1 MGPSVSGPFQCSQLI
16 PYWSRPCTQYTGRIH
31 LLSVPFGHF
40 NMAPTSG
47 PSSCASTRN
56 ALPTP
61 FLEAASL
68 SWRRLKY
75 FTYSL
80 KKCPSLA
87 PCSSFRYLSF
97 LENRWKKQII
107 SRIQGSLGQERGH
120 VSK

>member
-1 MGPSVSGPFQCSQLI
+1 MGPSVSGPLQCSQLI
-16 PYWSRPCTQYTGRIH
+16 LYWSRPCTQYTGHIH

-47 PSSCASTRN
+47 PSSCVLYQECSS
-56 ALPTP
+56 PH

-68 SWRRLKY
+68 TLRRLKY
-75 FTYSL
+75 FTHSL

-87 PCSSFRYLSF
+87 PCSSFRYLLF
-97 LENRWKKQII
+97 LENRWKRHII
-107 SRIQGSLGQERGH
+107 SGIQGSLGQEHGH